1 MSSSHV
7 TRQHSLASST
17 AHAETC
23 AGLVRNRT
31 LYSFTLLES
40 GGCIYALP
48 PHSLADLV
56 ACPTIP
62 LSVSSKS
69 SPCFHPSHS
78 DRTCTPPCPA
88 LRGLALHPSY
98 PGMLLGSAGDV
109 SSLTIGLCSYRDASS
124 SCCVR
129 TGVTQ
134 ASVSSKI
141 DSQCARD
148 WDLKIFANWSRN
160 SGHED
165 RSSLSG
171 GYCSP

>member
-1 MSSSHV
+1 ML
-7 TRQHSLASST
+7 SLV
-17 AHAETC
+17 
-23 AGLVRNRT
+23 AGLLRDRT
-31 LYSFTLLES
+31 FYSCTLIGS
-40 GGCIYALP
+40 GRCMYALSS
-48 PHSLADLV
+48 HSLADLV
-56 ACPTIP
+56 ARPTIP
-62 LSVSSKS
+62 RSVSSKS

-88 LRGLALHPSY
+88 RRGLALYPSCS
-98 PGMLLGSAGDV
+98 GILLGSAGDV
-109 SSLTIGLCSYRDASS
+109 SNLTIGLCSYRDASN

-148 WDLKIFANWSRN
+148 WDLNIFAKRSRK
-160 SGHED
+160 SGHEN

-171 GYCSP
+171 GHCSP